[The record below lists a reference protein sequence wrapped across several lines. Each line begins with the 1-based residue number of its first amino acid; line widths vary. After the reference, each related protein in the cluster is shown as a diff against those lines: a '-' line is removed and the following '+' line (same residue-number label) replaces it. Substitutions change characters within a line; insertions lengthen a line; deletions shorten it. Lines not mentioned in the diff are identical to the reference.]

1 MIEFYFAI
9 AAILLVNVVAGF
21 WRIVRGPQA
30 EDRLIAAQ
38 LFGTTAVGILL
49 LLAEA
54 FGAAPLRY
62 VGLVFASL
70 AAVTIVAY
78 IRLDVPGAS
87 VDAEGADG
95 SR

>member
-1 MIEFYFAI
+1 MKIFYLIVATG
-9 AAILLVNVVAGF
+9 LLLSVATGF
-21 WRIVRGPQA
+21 WRIVTGPDA

-38 LFGTTAVGILL
+38 LFGTTAVAMLL

-54 FGAAPLRY
+54 LAEPSLRF

-78 IRLDVPGAS
+78 VRLDVPAA
-87 VDAEGADG
+87 VEEERDDLD
-95 SR
+95 

>member
-1 MIEFYFAI
+1 VLLGNI
-9 AAILLVNVVAGF
+9 AVGF
-21 WRIVRGPQA
+21 WRVLRGPEA

-38 LFGTTAVGILL
+38 LFGTTVVGMLL

-54 FGAAPLRY
+54 LGAPSLRY

-78 IRLDVPGAS
+78 VRLEVAGAETERE
-87 VDAEGADG
+87 VGGDDGA
-95 SR
+95 R

>member
-1 MIEFYFAI
+1 VTEFYFAVVG
-9 AAILLVNVVAGF
+9 ILLANVVVGF
-21 WRIVRGPQA
+21 WRIMRGPEA

-38 LFGTTAVGILL
+38 LFGTTAVGMLL

-54 FGAAPLRY
+54 FGAPSLRY

-78 IRLDVPGAS
+78 VRLDVPGTES
-87 VDAEGADG
+87 ETDDAL
-95 SR
+95 R